1 MFIYLPMWIIDT
13 WFYASYVATYMYSD
27 FRRVCYL
34 ILQNVPKLLCASVA
48 NAAGIC
54 ETSKSMKW
62 HQKILWKEIDVQ
74 HSGNC
79 CTHAVGRKDLTLICP
94 LTQARAAHTTQQCAP
109 VVYIFA
115 FAYPYLTTLADI
127 QTWPE
132 WKVEEVSQG
141 VGGIRHKN
149 RSYWLCCMEA
159 TKSWVTEAWICFLTI
174 FVGDMFAAWRPL

>member
-1 MFIYLPMWIIDT
+1 MFIFLPMWIIDT

-54 ETSKSMKW
+54 ETSKTMKW

-74 HSGNC
+74 RSGNC

-109 VVYIFA
+109 IVYIFA
-115 FAYPYLTTLADI
+115 VLLSTPHNPCWHSDLA
-127 QTWPE
+127 WV
-132 WKVEEVSQG
+132 KG
-141 VGGIRHKN
+141 RGGFPGCGWH
-149 RSYWLCCMEA
+149 
-159 TKSWVTEAWICFLTI
+159 
-174 FVGDMFAAWRPL
+174 